1 MATKKE
7 KIIIIDG
14 NALIHRSFHALPPTM
29 KNSSGEMT
37 NAVYGFTT
45 VLLKAIK
52 EFKPEYVVVTLDR
65 KAPTFRHVQYTE
77 YKAHREKAPDE
88 LYMQIPMVKKVVR
101 AFGIPIFEMD
111 GFEADDLIGTIT
123 RHEPEVDKIIVTGD
137 NDAFQLV
144 RDDTKVYTMSRGILD
159 SVLYDEKLVEEK
171 YGLKVAQLIDY
182 KALRGDTSDNI
193 PGVKGIGEKTA
204 TELLKEFGDLDGL
217 YQNLDKVKPRI
228 AELLKTYKDDAY
240 MSKEL
245 ATIKLDVPL
254 DFDLEAAKFGV
265 YDKDSLVEVFSDLG
279 FKSLLPRVADLSGT
293 NQTKAESAQEVID
306 KFERNRKEFK
316 YILVDDEKKFVKFF
330 AELKKQKAFAVDT
343 ETTSLDP
350 IICEILGVSFS
361 WKAGEAYYLKLQAA
375 KKVVEKQ
382 ETNLFNYN
390 NVSDVKEEAQV
401 DNDWLKQLKPIL
413 EDASVQKY
421 GHNMKYDVRVLKNQ
435 GVNVVGIAFDT
446 MIASYLLNPDSRQ
459 HNLDAVVFA
468 ELGFEKINKDDL
480 LGKGKD
486 KIDFANVEAE
496 KLALYSCEDA
506 DFTFRL
512 VEVLRKQLQE
522 QKLETLFNEMEI
534 PLISVLVE
542 MEENGISLDKEFLQ
556 KLNQELTIKIEKIK
570 KEIWTLAGGEFN
582 INSTKQLKE
591 ILFDKLQI
599 STEGIV
605 KTKTGF
611 STAFDELEKMKDR
624 HEIIKYIQEY
634 RELAKLI
641 STYIEALPELVN
653 PKTKRIHTSY
663 NQAVAATGRLSSTEP
678 NLQNIPVRTEMG
690 REIRKAFVAKAGYK
704 LVAFDYSQ
712 IELRVAA
719 HMSGD
724 ETMLES
730 FKNNVDIHSL
740 TAAKINEVEL
750 SEVTSTMRR
759 EAKAINFGI
768 LYGQGPH
775 GLAQATDISFEKARL
790 FIEEYFKKFPGV
802 KNFIDNTIAKA
813 KEEGFVETMFGR
825 RRFLADINSS
835 NMQIRKAA
843 ERMAVNTPIQ
853 GTAADLIK
861 KAMIEVLAKITDH
874 DAKVLLQVHD
884 ELIFEIREDLVAKY
898 VPQIKA
904 IMENAITLNVPIV
917 VDAKVGQ
924 GWGEMVKI

>member
-1 MATKKE
+1 MIIKKE

-29 KNSSGEMT
+29 KNSAGEMT

-65 KAPTFRHVQYTE
+65 KAPTFRHIQYTE

-88 LYMQIPMVKKVVR
+88 LYAQIPMVKKVVR

-137 NDAFQLV
+137 ADAFQLV
-144 RDDTKVYTMSRGILD
+144 RADTKVYTMSRGILD

-204 TELLKEFGDLDGL
+204 TELLKEFGNLDEL
-217 YQNLDKVKPRI
+217 YKNLDKVKPRI
-228 AELLKTYKDDAY
+228 AELLKTHKEDAY

-245 ATIKLDVPL
+245 ATIKLDVPM
-254 DFDLEAAKFGV
+254 DFNLEAAKFGV
-265 YDKDSLVEVFSDLG
+265 YDKDGLVDVFSDLG
-279 FKSLLPRVADLSGT
+279 FKSLLPRVADLSGA

-306 KFERNRKEFK
+306 KFERNRTEFK
-316 YILVDDEKKFVKFF
+316 YVLVDDEKKFAKFF
-330 AELKKQKAFAVDT
+330 TELKKQKAFAVDT

-350 IICEILGVSFS
+350 ITCEILGVSFS

-375 KKVVEKQ
+375 KKKQGEQ
-382 ETNLFNYN
+382 ETNLFNYGSM
-390 NVSDVKEEAQV
+390 SDIKEEAQV
-401 DNDWLKQLKPIL
+401 DNNWLKQLKPIL
-413 EDASVQKY
+413 EDVSIQKY

-435 GVNVVGIAFDT
+435 GVNVEGINFDT
-446 MIASYLLNPDSRQ
+446 MIASYLLNPDNRQ

-468 ELGFEKINKDDL
+468 ELGFVKINKEDL

-486 KIDFANVEAE
+486 KIEYANVEAE
-496 KLALYSCEDA
+496 KLSLYACEDA

-522 QKLETLFNEMEI
+522 QKLETLFNEMEM

-542 MEENGISLDKEFLQ
+542 MEENGISLDGGFLQ
-556 KLNQELTIKIEKIK
+556 KLNKELTKKIDKIK
-570 KEIWTLAGGEFN
+570 KEIWTLAGGDFN

-591 ILFDKLQI
+591 VLFDKLQI
-599 STEGIV
+599 SAEGIT

-641 STYIEALPELVN
+641 STYIEALPQLIN

-690 REIRKAFVAKAGYK
+690 REIRKAFVAKAGYM

-740 TAAKINEVEL
+740 TAAKINEVDL

-861 KAMIEVLAKITDH
+861 KAMIEVLAKITDS
-874 DAKVLLQVHD
+874 DARVLLQVHD
-884 ELIFEIREDLVAKY
+884 ELIFEMREDLVVKY

-904 IMENAITLNVPIV
+904 IMENAITLTVPIV

-924 GWGEMVKI
+924 SWGEMEKI